1 MVTMKKA
8 CLIAAAI
15 ILLILVVV
23 VCIVFF
29 GSNQPAAPDT
39 IGPTADWEYTQ
50 EFGLLYGSKD
60 GAEPKLLTERSDMT
74 AIGEDRVFY
83 IEGDVLYSLNADGS
97 GKFKITNHCVAN
109 AYPDALLDRIADHGD
124 QVTQART
131 LGYYNGYVYV
141 VVNSA
146 HKAHYLA
153 RYANGTRNAER
164 VTEADINLFVI
175 SEDGILYGFHS
186 SNNLMEAETAEPLYE
201 LLCEIDL
208 NSLTAN

>member
-1 MVTMKKA
+1 MKKKVM
-8 CLIAAAI
+8 LIVAVVVILAI
-15 ILLILVVV
+15 AVSVILVR
-23 VCIVFF
+23 
-29 GSNQPAAPDT
+29 SHKPTAPDS
-39 IGPTADWEYTQ
+39 IGSTADWTYTQ
-50 EFGLLYGSKD
+50 DFGLLYGAKD
-60 GAEPKLLTERSDMT
+60 GSERQLLTERSDMT

-83 IEGDVLYSLNADGS
+83 IEGDVLYSINADGS

-109 AYPDALLDRIADHGD
+109 AHPDALLDRISEYGD

-131 LGYYNGYVYV
+131 LGYYDGYVYV

-153 RYANGTRNAER
+153 RYANGTRDAER
-164 VTEADINLFVI
+164 VTDAEVNLFVI
-175 SEDGILYGFHS
+175 SEDGLLYGFHS

-208 NSLTAN
+208 NTFTAN